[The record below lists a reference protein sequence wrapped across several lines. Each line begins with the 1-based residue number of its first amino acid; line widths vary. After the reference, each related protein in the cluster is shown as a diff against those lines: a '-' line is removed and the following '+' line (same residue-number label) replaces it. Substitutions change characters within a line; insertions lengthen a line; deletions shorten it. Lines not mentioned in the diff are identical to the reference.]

1 MTQLNYFTK
10 DLNRMLGKYKVRLLH
25 IWLSISTCKIYIM
38 NKYFSIFIFFSIISC
53 YQQECNCNDFKTG
66 NFKTEFEIKGVKKT
80 VFFTR
85 TKDLQIEFFNGKID
99 TSSVRWVNNCE
110 FITRKIHP
118 KTMQE
123 EKSFSVKILSTTKN
137 TYSFE
142 FSEVGKSQKMNA
154 IVTKINNKNQ
164 IYY

>member
-1 MTQLNYFTK
+1 MINLVKKKVLKNIVMRIK
-10 DLNRMLGKYKVRLLH
+10 KYKMDKV
-25 IWLSISTCKIYIM
+25 IAIIM
-38 NKYFSIFIFFSIISC
+38 SLFLISC
-53 YQQECNCNDFKTG
+53 YKQECNCNDFKTG
-66 NFKTEFEIKGVKKT
+66 TFATEIEIKGKKIP
-80 VFFTR
+80 VSFVR
-85 TKDLQIEFFNGKID
+85 TKDLQIESFNGKTD

-110 FITRKIHP
+110 FVTRKIHP

-154 IVTKINNKNQ
+154 VVTKINNKNQ
-164 IYY
+164 